1 MSKSQEDFDLVL
13 DKLKSAKTEEE
24 IIDHL
29 VKMVK
34 GFNISMYKDLFDS
47 NPYYK
52 SLLIDVKEVI
62 IEDIEVL
69 KTTIKDEIG
78 IIDTELKN
86 GNKEVDKLKELR
98 IDCELLLSQL
108 VSKEENIRRL

>member
-24 IIDHL
+24 ILDHL

-34 GFNISMYKDLFDS
+34 GFNISMYKYLFDS

-52 SLLIDVKEVI
+52 SLLIDVKEI
-62 IEDIEVL
+62 ILEEIEVL
-69 KTTIKDEIG
+69 KTTIQDEID

-98 IDCELLLSQL
+98 IYCELLLSEL
-108 VSKEENIRRL
+108 ISKEKNIRQF

>member
-1 MSKSQEDFDLVL
+1 MSKSKEDFDLVL

-24 IIDHL
+24 ILDHL
-29 VKMVK
+29 VKIVK
-34 GFNISMYKDLFDS
+34 GFSFSMYRDLFDS

-52 SLLIDVKEVI
+52 SILIDVKEVI
-62 IEDIEVL
+62 IEDIEL
-69 KTTIKDEIG
+69 IKTTIKGEID

-98 IDCELLLSQL
+98 IDCELLLSEL
-108 VSKEENIRRL
+108 VSKEEMIRQL

>member
-24 IIDHL
+24 ILDHL
-29 VKMVK
+29 VKIVK
-34 GFNISMYKDLFDS
+34 GFSFSMYKNLFDS

-52 SLLIDVKEVI
+52 SILIDVKEVI
-62 IEDIEVL
+62 IEDIEIL
-69 KTTIKDEIG
+69 KTTIKGEIS

-98 IDCELLLSQL
+98 IDCELLLSEL
-108 VSKEENIRRL
+108 VSKEKMIRQL